1 MFSGTHSAKDGL
13 LRLIHVAET
22 RLDNKQDYAG
32 HNWNLSS
39 AADVRMANGYVDRN
53 GKRRKLKYTS

>member
-1 MFSGTHSAKDGL
+1 MFSGTHCAKDGL
-13 LRLIHVAET
+13 LRLIHAAET

-32 HNWNLSS
+32 HT
-39 AADVRMANGYVDRN
+39 AADVRMATGYVDRN